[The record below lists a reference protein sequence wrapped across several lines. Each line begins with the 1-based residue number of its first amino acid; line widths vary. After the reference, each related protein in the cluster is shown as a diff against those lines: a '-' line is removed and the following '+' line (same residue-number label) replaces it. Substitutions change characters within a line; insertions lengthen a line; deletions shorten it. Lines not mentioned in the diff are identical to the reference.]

1 MEKKTLRRDLLLIGT
16 LLFVTAATFLLVNGQ
31 KTAGTG
37 VVVCV
42 NGEETVR
49 YSLLQNGAYSLNG
62 GTNVLVI
69 EDGAA
74 FIVEADCPDGLC
86 IKQGKIRY
94 AGQCLTCLPNKLTV
108 TVYGGEDGVDFIV

>member
-1 MEKKTLRRDLLLIGT
+1 MDKKTLRRDLLLIGA
-16 LLFVTAATFLLVNGQ
+16 LLLVTAAAFLLVNGQ

-37 VVVCV
+37 VAVCV
-42 NGEETVR
+42 DGVETAR
-49 YSLLQNGAYSLNG
+49 YSLLQNGTYPLNG

-69 EDGAA
+69 ENGAA
-74 FIVEADCPDGLC
+74 YIAEADCPDGLC

-94 AGQCLTCLPNKLTV
+94 EGQCLTCLPNKLTV